1 MMNKEENQPVFF
13 FDAEFTGEGC
23 RVLLFEMLKRAI
35 YDWILYRDSRR
46 LSHKVIAQEAY
57 LWLFEESPT
66 GILHAQRKSCGR
78 VATSFHAVCA
88 ALDLNPEQ
96 VRARAC
102 EITSKQVLNLGRP
115 RIHRRRKDAHT
126 EENSGVG
133 EVLHLEELQSAA
145 RAQPRDM
152 LSSGTSQYAWGR

>member
-1 MMNKEENQPVFF
+1 MMKTADSQPVFF

-23 RVLLFEMLKRAI
+23 RVLYFEMLKRAI

-46 LSHKVIAQEAY
+46 MSHKIIAQEAHF
-57 LWLFEESPT
+57 WLFEEDAT
-66 GILHAQRKSCGR
+66 GILAAQRKNCGR
-78 VATSFHAVCA
+78 VATSFHSICA
-88 ALDLNPEQ
+88 ALDLNPED
-96 VRARAC
+96 VRKRAR

-115 RIHRRRKDAHT
+115 RIHRRRKDAQV
-126 EENSGVG
+126 EESSGVG

-152 LSSGTSQYAWGR
+152 LSGGTSQYAWGR